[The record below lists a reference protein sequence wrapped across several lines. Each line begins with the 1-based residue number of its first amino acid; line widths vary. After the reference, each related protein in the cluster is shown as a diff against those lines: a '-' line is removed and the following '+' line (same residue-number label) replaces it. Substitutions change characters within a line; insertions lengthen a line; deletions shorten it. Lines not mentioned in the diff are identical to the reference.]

1 MAPPE
6 PGALPNALS
15 SEPSASKVDILRY
28 SKQAGA
34 SNTIIGLLKAADRH
48 ALPPPRRPSAPPSP
62 PRLLPPRSI
71 RAVFKARAGRAAHS
85 RRTLRVGSREPAKKR
100 LFIADSRS
108 PPPRRDG
115 DNKVSVSEE
124 RSRPAPAPAVSSP
137 IRLARDQR
145 SLPGRSQRWFGQRSP
160 PCVPLHS

>member
-71 RAVFKARAGRAAHS
+71 RAVFKARRGGESSTLPPHAAS
-85 RRTLRVGSREPAKKR
+85 G
-100 LFIADSRS
+100 
-108 PPPRRDG
+108 
-115 DNKVSVSEE
+115 VS
-124 RSRPAPAPAVSSP
+124 
-137 IRLARDQR
+137 
-145 SLPGRSQRWFGQRSP
+145 
-160 PCVPLHS
+160 